1 MRLPRDTLNMM
12 AFDRTPT
19 PRLETATLDSLRA
32 VMDRALRRGNHGNEL
47 QDVLSRAAS
56 EARDKAIPPEQLLII
71 MKELWHSLPEI
82 RATDTDRQ
90 TELLQELISR
100 CIERY
105 YDK

>member
-1 MRLPRDTLNMM
+1 M

-19 PRLETATLDSLRA
+19 PRLEADTVDSLRA

-47 QDVLSRAAS
+47 KEVLARAAR
-56 EARDKAIPPEQLLII
+56 EAREKAIPPEQLLII
-71 MKELWHSLPEI
+71 MKDLWHSLPELR
-82 RATDTDRQ
+82 RADDSDRQ

-105 YDK
+105 YDT